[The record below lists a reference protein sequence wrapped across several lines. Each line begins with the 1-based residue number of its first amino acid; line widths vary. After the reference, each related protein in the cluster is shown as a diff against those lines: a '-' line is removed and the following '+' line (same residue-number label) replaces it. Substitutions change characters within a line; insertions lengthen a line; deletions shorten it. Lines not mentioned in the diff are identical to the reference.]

1 MERGGRTALTFHH
14 AGISVPSL
22 EAATKWW
29 SEMLGFE
36 VDQNIDIPAIPARIA
51 MLKRGVLRIELF
63 EVPGAEPL
71 PAGRSDMHADLHT
84 HGHKHVAFAVADG
97 DLIVAELRERGA
109 DIVMTRRAPWGA
121 FLFIRDNVGNLIEFV
136 EQPDLFGTAP

>member
-1 MERGGRTALTFHH
+1 MSRRRTQLTFHH

-22 EAATKWW
+22 DDATRWW
-29 SEMLGFE
+29 SDMLGFE

-51 MLKRGVLRIELF
+51 MLKRGGLRIELF

-71 PAGRSDMHADLHT
+71 PAARSDMHADLHT
-84 HGHKHVAFAVADG
+84 HGHKHVAFAVEDVDA
-97 DLIVAELRERGA
+97 IVEEMRARGA
-109 DIVMTRRAPWGA
+109 DIVMTKRAPWGA

-136 EQPDLFGTAP
+136 EQPDVFRCRS